1 MLRIHLPAG
10 RYPATTGGQSMSQV
24 ELKGI
29 EKYRAVIA
37 ERNARKQELVER
49 QIAKTAARKARDA
62 KKRKKAKQN
71 GSLPPEIRQAKHE
84 KMLASH
90 ARQKEAQSERE
101 GLKCRPLEQHIGG
114 TPPVCCPVFYK

>member
-90 ARQKEAQSERE
+90 ARKKEAQSKR
-101 GLKCRPLEQHIGG
+101 
-114 TPPVCCPVFYK
+114 